1 MKHFILGL
9 QIVARE
15 NLTQRISLNMK
26 LLTVTGI
33 QSLRQ
38 NV

>member
-38 NV
+38 NA

>member
-33 QSLRQ
+33 QSLHQ